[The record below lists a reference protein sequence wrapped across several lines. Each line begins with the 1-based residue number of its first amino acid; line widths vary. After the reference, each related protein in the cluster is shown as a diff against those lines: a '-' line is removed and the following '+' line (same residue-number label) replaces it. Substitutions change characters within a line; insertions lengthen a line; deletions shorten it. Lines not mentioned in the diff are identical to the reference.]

1 MLVLHNLFKCFCV
14 IINMVYIATTKKSGK
29 SYYYLVES
37 ISLGIGKRKQ
47 IRKYLGTEKPVGK
60 NYSILVDRFLSE
72 VEKEKKRLTG
82 YTYLDRDTIKEV
94 EDINKKFWKRYNSLN
109 SVEKKQFDTSF
120 LVAFVYNTNS
130 IEGSTLTPKEVELLL
145 EEGISPNKPINDVL
159 EAKSAEKAL
168 QYIKDYK
175 GKFNF
180 DFVLKIHEIY
190 FKDSF
195 GSVAGKL
202 KRRDNYVV
210 GSRFQTTPAA
220 RVFEEMKFFFQDYNE
235 LKKKLHPL
243 ELAAWVH
250 WKHVRIHPFQDGNGR
265 TSRLLMNYVLHSNK
279 YPMIDIK
286 TKEKQV
292 YFKTLDKCNQNN
304 NALPLAVRLV
314 RHLKKQYERALL

>member
-1 MLVLHNLFKCFCV
+1 
-14 IINMVYIATTKKSGK
+14 MVYLTKRKTGK
-29 SYYYLVES
+29 KEYYYLVET

-47 IRKYLGTEKPVGK
+47 IRKYVGTEKPEGK
-60 NYSILVDRFLSE
+60 NYSILVDRFLTE
-72 VEKEKKRLTG
+72 VETEKKKLSG
-82 YTYLDRDTIKEV
+82 YVYLDKDTIKEV
-94 EDINKKFWKRYNSLN
+94 EEINKKFWKRYGALN
-109 SVEKKQFDTSF
+109 SVEKKQFDTNF
-120 LVAFVYNTNS
+120 VVTFVYNTNS

-145 EEGISPNKPINDVL
+145 EEGISPNRPINDVL

-168 QYIKDYK
+168 EFIKNYK
-175 GKFNF
+175 GKFDF

-195 GSVAGKL
+195 GDVAGKL
-202 KRRDNYVV
+202 KRRDNYIA

-286 TKEKQV
+286 TKDKLS
-292 YFKTLDKCNQNN
+292 YFKSLDKCNSNN
-304 NALPLAVRLV
+304 NAQPLAVRLV
-314 RHLKKQYERALL
+314 RHFKKQYERALLSDKQ